1 MKTVLIVAYDFPPR
15 STSGVY
21 RPLKFAK
28 YLPEFGW
35 RPVILTVS
43 NYPHDIIDETLV
55 AELPECAAVYRAHSI
70 EPKRWEEA
78 LFHNLYRKPAAEK
91 PLPAATTDVS
101 AATSEDTNEHRGFSL
116 KGTIKKLVF
125 SPLSHFSHD
134 YLYTPDEHV
143 GWVPMAVA
151 KGLQAIRSEQIDAI
165 ITTSPPETN
174 HLVGLWL
181 KRLTGKPWI
190 ADFRDPWSDN
200 FMKKSR
206 PKARVNL
213 ERRMERKV
221 LRKADIILHV
231 GERMAQL
238 SQSSFPEFEK
248 SKHASI
254 TNGYDESDY
263 RDFDA
268 ARIYRDHQAPHL
280 SILNVGT
287 VYEDSA
293 MMPLLTAYQN
303 LVSKPEF
310 AHKMKLTFIGKML
323 DEHTEAVSVPQLKD
337 HVSLTGF
344 IPHHDALHTMMASDV
359 ILLMPAKGDVNTNDK
374 IIPGKLFELLRAG
387 RPILMLGWEGE
398 SADMVRRSG
407 TGIFVPAEDTGK
419 IEEALRELVRRKQT
433 GQLQT
438 EPNWSYIRQYDRKVL
453 TGRLAQLLDS
463 LTNGQGTQVK
473 QDRAGQKVTVS

>member
-1 MKTVLIVAYDFPPR
+1 VLMVAYDFPPR

-43 NYPHDIIDETLV
+43 NYPHDIIDETLLG
-55 AELPECAAVYRAHSI
+55 ELPECSAVYRAHSI

-78 LFHNLYRKPAAEK
+78 LFHNLYRKGSTGAPQPVRSNE
-91 PLPAATTDVS
+91 P
-101 AATSEDTNEHRGFSL
+101 SEGASQETNSRQGGMSFKSMV
-116 KGTIKKLVF
+116 KKLIF
-125 SPLSHFSHD
+125 SPLSHLSHD

-143 GWVPMAVA
+143 GWVPLAVA
-151 KGLQAIRSEQIDAI
+151 KGLQAIRRERVDVI

-181 KRLTGKPWI
+181 SRLSGKPWI

-200 FMKKSR
+200 FMKKTR
-206 PKARVNL
+206 PNARVNF
-213 ERRMERKV
+213 ERRTERKV

-238 SQSSFPEFEK
+238 SQSSFPEIDK

-268 ARIYRDHQAPHL
+268 AQIYRAHQAPQL
-280 SILNVGT
+280 SLLNVGT

-293 MMPLLTAYQN
+293 MMPLLAAYRN
-303 LVSKPEF
+303 LVTKPEF
-310 AHKMKLTFIGKML
+310 AGQLKLTFMGKML
-323 DEHTEAVSVPQLKD
+323 DEHIEAVSVPELKD
-337 HVSLTGF
+337 HISLTGF
-344 IPHHDALHTMMASDV
+344 VPHHDALHTMMASDV

-387 RPILMLGWEGE
+387 RPILMMGWEGE

-407 TGIFVPAEDTGK
+407 SGIFVPAEDTAK
-419 IEEALRELVRRKQT
+419 IEEALKELIRRKKT

-438 EPNWSYIRQYDRKVL
+438 EPNWSYIRQFDRKVL

-463 LTNGQGTQVK
+463 LANGVGTPVK
-473 QDRAGQKVTVS
+473 HARDEQKVTVS